1 MGRVHEIGRVAT
13 LDRFEPRGEMA
24 GAFSGS
30 RGTRSGHRR
39 QAFEGDTLPPPAL
52 GGVRSSLAPGRLT
65 SLCGTPSRRTSSD
78 SLSGTTIDLP
88 DDELAAEEGAP
99 AAHQG
104 RQVSARSAVGSAQG
118 GAGEA

>member
-1 MGRVHEIGRVAT
+1 
-13 LDRFEPRGEMA
+13 MA
-24 GAFSGS
+24 GAFQGVGA
-30 RGTRSGHRR
+30 RCSGHRR
-39 QAFEGDTLPPPAL
+39 QAFEGDICPA
-52 GGVRSSLAPGRLT
+52 GPRRSSNSLAPGRLT

-104 RQVSARSAVGSAQG
+104 HKFPHAPRLDPLRRRWRGLRRRKELTSYQVRRG
-118 GAGEA
+118 